1 MGKTHVTAIIQA
13 LQETVEN
20 LSVNGCSVRSKIS
33 NPTVD
38 SQYVQALEDDYGDE
52 IDNIVDNIPD
62 DPPAPT
68 LPIVTSLNGAVGT
81 LSKQGAQNVSNNSSV
96 YHWHYDSTQEAYVL
110 STVAEGAVMA
120 VARVN
125 NSKADNRKNV
135 GFIAERTQDGNI
147 KITNRSG
154 STYSDMYSALIYY
167 CMDQSVTVVTVYNST
182 DAAFTALKFTA
193 GGTDYYYVLDTVQT
207 AWTDDLYSIGYAPTP
222 SITPPVPSETR
233 SFLRIKPVSGKIIYV
248 GQQTKTNV
256 STSSNSIYDVFS
268 DTDLTIPFDF
278 DYKNKRYVFGYYGD
292 AEQTRYLIYG
302 VNTQDDFPEE
312 AGIYT
317 SYIYMPYAQSSIQ
330 CLKNSAQSSR
340 SVSKSLAVQ
349 YRSYNDVIV
358 LYFADSQLPT
368 ELHAGQEWD
377 TRLKYDAKKTY
388 KATMLINTYN
398 GSKNQRNRIV
408 DFSFINHYGR
418 LFVKYN
424 GTDYLYPYYEC
435 LVFYAANESY
445 FTASG
450 KSGTEDSTLT
460 VGTSLNTLYDKDGQ
474 LIPYD
479 STKIYCID
487 KIATK
492 DAGRSNANGL
502 APEIVS
508 VTIDG
513 SAYLA
518 LQLSETT
525 DTVAAFVLEY
535 TIATN

>member
-1 MGKTHVTAIIQA
+1 MGKIHVTAIIQA
-13 LQETVEN
+13 LQETIEN
-20 LSVNGCSVRSKIS
+20 LSVNGCSVRPKIS

-62 DPPAPT
+62 DPPAPV
-68 LPIVTSLNGAVGT
+68 LPTVSITGDISVGNWVYPVGGTASLASNATVTVKDNISSGSKIAFNTNVCYAVQNWYINSSNTGTNGSISVA
-81 LSKQGAQNVSNNSSV
+81 NVSNNLGVKNDTNSTLNFYAARIGVCSSN
-96 YHWHYDSTQEAYVL
+96 QA
-110 STVAEGAVMA
+110 
-120 VARVN
+120 
-125 NSKADNRKNV
+125 
-135 GFIAERTQDGNI
+135 
-147 KITNRSG
+147 
-154 STYSDMYSALIYY
+154 
-167 CMDQSVTVVTVYNST
+167 TVVTVYNSQNNPYN
-182 DAAFTALKFTA
+182 AFQYTID
-193 GGTDYYYVLDTVQT
+193 GTDYYYVLDGTQ
-207 AWTDDLYSIGYAPTP
+207 ADWTDDLYSIGYAPTP
-222 SITPPVPSETR
+222 SITPSIPNETR

-248 GQQTKTNV
+248 GQQTRTNV

-317 SYIYMPYAQSSIQ
+317 SYIYLPYAQSSIQ

-377 TRLKYDAKKTY
+377 TRLKYDSKKTY

-408 DFSFINHYGR
+408 DFSFFNRYGR

-450 KSGTEDSTLT
+450 RSGTEDSTLT
-460 VGTSLNTLYDKDGQ
+460 DGTSLNTLYDKDGQ

-479 STKIYCID
+479 STKVYCID

-535 TIATN
+535 TIATNQ